1 MRVSSF
7 PLATLRDSPADAEI
21 ISHQLLLKGGF
32 VRRIS
37 GGIYAYMPLL
47 QRVIE
52 KISSIID
59 KELSKQG
66 CNKLLLPQL
75 HPAGLWRQSERWEG
89 YTAGEGIMF
98 SLIDRQQR
106 EFGLAPTH
114 EEVMTK
120 IASEIINSYKQLPIC
135 FYQIQTKFRDEI
147 RPRFGLMRS
156 REFIM
161 KDAYSFH
168 SSKDD
173 LKNFYEGMEAT
184 YKKIFKNCGV
194 EIVGVD
200 ADSGAIGGAASKEFM
215 ITAESGEDTI
225 LFTKSGSYAA
235 NVEKA
240 VSIPVKGKDLKE
252 MDQLLINTPN
262 QKSINEI
269 CKNNDIDPSQVVKV
283 LIYLGKF
290 DNKIELPLL
299 VCIRGDQSIN
309 EVKLYNLIN
318 QKFKSNLLNLS
329 IIDKGSNDI
338 KNLND
343 VPFGF
348 IGPDLDNN
356 KINID
361 SNWEK
366 EWIRVIDPSAYNLS
380 KFVSGANKI
389 DYHRIFDSWDSIS
402 KDFIKADI
410 RNAKEGD
417 YLSTRTNEKLIEKK
431 GIEIGHIFQLGQ
443 KYSEKLNAKFSNKS
457 GDLENIWMGCYGIGV
472 TRLAQAAIEQNHDTN
487 GIIWPIQIA
496 PFEVVLIPTNIKD
509 QNQKNLSEEIY
520 NNFLK
525 HNIDIFFDDREE
537 RAGVKFKDAD
547 LIGIPFR
554 IIVGRDSINGEVELI
569 SRSNKTS
576 LKVNIEKILEKF
588 LSESK
593 LMYN

>member
-389 DYHRIFDSWDSIS
+389 NYHRIFDSWDSIS

-525 HNIDIFFDDREE
+525 HNIDIFFDDRDE

>member
-173 LKNFYEGMEAT
+173 LKNFYEGMEPT

-525 HNIDIFFDDREE
+525 HNIDIFFDDRDE

>member
-173 LKNFYEGMEAT
+173 LKNFYEGMEET

-525 HNIDIFFDDREE
+525 HNIDIFFDDRDE

>member
-525 HNIDIFFDDREE
+525 HNIDIFFDDRDE